1 MSRSFSPPS
10 PQHGVV
16 LIVGLLL
23 LLVLTM
29 LGVTAMRSA
38 LLEERMTGNVQDNTV
53 AFQAAEA
60 ALREG
65 ELLLQQP
72 ALPNFNGLNGLY
84 PPPASATTPPRWQT
98 INWQSGSAVRIYTG
112 FEDAPANLS
121 QVSARFFIEE
131 QPLVVGPGESLSA
144 DTSLD
149 EIGFYRITA
158 RGVGITGNT
167 VAVLQ
172 STYKR

>member
-1 MSRSFSPPS
+1 MRRETRVLRK
-10 PQHGVV
+10 QRGVV

-29 LGVTAMRSA
+29 LGVTAMRGA

-53 AFQAAEA
+53 ALQAAEA

-72 ALPNFNGLNGLY
+72 TLPNFEGTDGFY
-84 PPPASATTPPRWQT
+84 PPPAPPPAPALWKVMD
-98 INWQSGSAVRIYTG
+98 WEDDGAARIYVG
-112 FEDAPANLS
+112 FDDAPESLS
-121 QVSARFFIEE
+121 RATARYFIEE

-144 DTSLD
+144 DTPVD

-158 RGVGITGNT
+158 RGVGISGNT